1 MPQHKSCE
9 KRVRTNAKANLRN
22 RIMSSKIRTLSKK
35 IGEVDSKEE
44 GQKVLLA
51 LLASLDKAAKK
62 NLMHKNQ
69 VARRKSRAQR
79 IFNAIG

>member
-22 RIMSSKIRTLSKK
+22 RIMNSKIRTLSKK

-44 GQKVLLA
+44 GQKVLLE

-79 IFNAIG
+79 TFNAIG

>member
-1 MPQHKSCE
+1 MPQHKSCV

-22 RIMSSKIRTLSKK
+22 RIDRSRIRTLSKS
-35 IGEVDSKEE
+35 IVEAGSKEE
-44 GQKVLLA
+44 GKKILAELLA
-51 LLASLDKAAKK
+51 ALDKAAKK

-79 IFNAIG
+79 IFNAMA

>member
-22 RIMSSKIRTLSKK
+22 RIMNSRIRTLSKK
-35 IGEVDSKEE
+35 IGETDSKEE
-44 GQKVLLA
+44 GKKVLLE

>member
-1 MPQHKSCE
+1 MPQHKSCV

-35 IGEVDSKEE
+35 ISEMTSKDE
-44 GQKVLLA
+44 GKKVLLE
-51 LLASLDKAAKK
+51 LLAALDKAAKK

-79 IFNAIG
+79 TFNAIA